1 MGAGALGGRGG
12 SSGAQREED
21 GWLEGPSPKEPAT
34 RLRVAQEAE
43 PERGWRRRCVSFVRV
58 SALPRGRAQSSRYS
72 KLEKADILEM
82 TVRFLQELPA
92 SSCTAAAP
100 SE

>member
-1 MGAGALGGRGG
+1 M
-12 SSGAQREED
+12 QREED
-21 GWLEGPSPKEPAT
+21 GWLEGPSPKESAS
-34 RLRVAQEAE
+34 RLRVAQGAE
-43 PERGWRRRCVSFVRV
+43 PERGWRRRSVSFVRV